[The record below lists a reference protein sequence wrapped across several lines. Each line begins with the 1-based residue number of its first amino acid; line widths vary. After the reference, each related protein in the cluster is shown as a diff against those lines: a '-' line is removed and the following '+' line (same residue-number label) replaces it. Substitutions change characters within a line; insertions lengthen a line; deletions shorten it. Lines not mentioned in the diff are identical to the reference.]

1 MALIFD
7 QAAISRVQQA
17 SDIVEVVGEHLNLIK
32 KGREMVGLCPFHE
45 DHRPSLYV
53 NPTKQI
59 FKCFACGAG
68 GDVFKFLQMRENL
81 TFPQAVERLAQRAGI
96 QLIPRA
102 AAPSV
107 GRADDINPNDL
118 ARVNDWADRFFQK
131 CLSDPKA
138 KPVTD
143 YLSQRGITDK
153 SIELWHIGYAPSGG
167 DELVAAAKRSGI
179 DERLLIGSGLV
190 VRQSGALTD
199 KFVNRLMFTIT
210 DVTGRTVGFGGRT
223 LDGIGA
229 KYVNSPTTALFDK
242 SNCLYGLN
250 LARLAVGKSG
260 VAVVVEG
267 YTDVI
272 MAHQFGFDN
281 VVATLGTSLTQGH
294 ARMLKRYAKSITL
307 IFDSDT
313 AGVTAA
319 NRALELCLAQQI
331 DIKVTSVPQGK
342 DPCDFLLAEGAE
354 AFAEVL
360 SCAVD
365 VFKFKWDRLLS
376 TFSADDTIS
385 GRKAAVDEFIQ
396 SVATAMLSGNIGAIE
411 RGIIINR
418 LAAIISIDAA
428 SINTQLN
435 RRLRAAKRAES
446 YNTEKRKVYT
456 ADLGRGLFAAA
467 QREVIEVLLNEPALF
482 EVVQKKVNPRDFDV
496 PALRQ
501 AAEALF
507 SIIAENPNPQ
517 ITQILA
523 CVEEPQLAGA
533 IVRMQQTGQEK
544 GNYRKRL
551 DDALAVFARQKT
563 FDAKQP
569 PGKKQEKIDIKQLA
583 ERAQKGNPHT
593 LGMT

>member
-17 SDIVEVVGEHLNLIK
+17 SDIVEVVSEHLNLVK

-102 AAPSV
+102 TAASA

-131 CLSDPKA
+131 SLSDPKA

-143 YLSQRGITDK
+143 YLSQRRITDK
-153 SIELWHIGYAPSGG
+153 SIELWHIGYAPARG
-167 DELVAAAKRSGI
+167 DELIDAAKRSGI
-179 DERLLIGSGLV
+179 DERLLVGSGLV

-199 KFVNRLMFTIT
+199 KFVNRLMFTIN

-229 KYVNSPTTALFDK
+229 KYINSPTTVLFDK

-250 LARLAVGKSG
+250 HARHVIGKSS

-313 AGVTAA
+313 AGITAA
-319 NRALELCLAQQI
+319 NRALELCLAQRI

-342 DPCDFLLAEGAE
+342 DPCDFLLAEGAD
-354 AFAEVL
+354 AFTEVL
-360 SCAVD
+360 SRAVD
-365 VFKFKWDRLLS
+365 VFQFKWERLLS

-385 GRKAAVDEFIQ
+385 GRKAAVDEFLQ
-396 SVATAMLSGNIGAIE
+396 SIAAAMLSGNIGAIE

-418 LAAIISIDAA
+418 LAGIISVDAD

-446 YNTEKRKVYT
+446 YNAEKQKVFN

-467 QREVIEVLLNEPALF
+467 QREIIEVLLNEPVLF
-482 EVVQKKVNPRDFDV
+482 EFVQKKVSPRDFDV

-501 AAEALF
+501 AAEAVF
-507 SIIAENPNPQ
+507 NVIAENPNPQ
-517 ITQILA
+517 ITQVLA
-523 CVEEPQLAGA
+523 RIEEPQLASTV
-533 IVRMQQTGQEK
+533 VRMQQTGQEK

-551 DDALAVFARQKT
+551 DDALVVFAGNKT
-563 FDAKQP
+563 NEGRNTNNKE
-569 PGKKQEKIDIKQLA
+569 QEKIDIKQLA
-583 ERAQKGNPHT
+583 EKARKGNPHT